1 MIKAVIFDFD
11 GTILDT
17 ERAGTGAWQQ
27 LFERYGQT
35 LPMDQ
40 WLPNIGRTDIYLPAP
55 HLIEL
60 ANLDKTVEQIHQER
74 RELRLEI
81 LADDGPMPG
90 VLDRIAEAKKMGLK
104 LGIASTSEARWLNYH
119 LPRIGLLFD
128 FEVVRGRSDVGGVG
142 KPEPD
147 VYLSA
152 CEGLRVEPADALALE
167 DSVNGVIAARRA
179 GMKVIAIPNPLTRH
193 MDYSEADLVLHSMA
207 DMTLEEMIQ
216 KIDN

>member
-1 MIKAVIFDFD
+1 MIEAVVFDFD

-17 ERAGTGAWQQ
+17 ERAGTAAWQQ

-35 LPMDQ
+35 LPLDQ
-40 WLPNIGRTDIYLPAP
+40 WLPNIGQTDVYLPAP

-60 ANLDKTVEQIHQER
+60 AGLDKTAEQIKEER
-74 RELRLEI
+74 RKLKLEI

-90 VLDRIAEAKKMGLK
+90 VLDRIKEAKEMGLK

-119 LPRIGLLFD
+119 LPRLGLLFE
-128 FEVVRGRSDVGGVG
+128 FEAVRGRSDVGGVG

-152 CEGLRVEPADALALE
+152 LEGLRTDPANGLALE
-167 DSVNGVIAARRA
+167 DSVNGVIAAKRA
-179 GMKVIAIPNPLTRH
+179 GMKVVAIPNPLTRH
-193 MDYSEADLVLHSMA
+193 MDYSAADLVLHSMA
-207 DMTLEEMIQ
+207 DMTLEEMIGN
-216 KIDN
+216 IV

>member
-1 MIKAVIFDFD
+1 MIEAVVFDFD
-11 GTILDT
+11 GTIIDT
-17 ERAGTGAWQQ
+17 EKAGTGAWQQ

-60 ANLDKTVEQIHQER
+60 AGLDLTEEQIHQQR

-81 LADDGPMPG
+81 LADEGLMPG
-90 VLDRIAEAKKMGLK
+90 VAERIAEAKAMNLK

-119 LPRIGLLFD
+119 LPRLGLLYD
-128 FEVVRGRSDVGGVG
+128 FQAVRGRSDVGGVG

-152 CEGLRVEPADALALE
+152 LDGLRVDPANSLALE
-167 DSVNGVIAARRA
+167 DSVNSVIAAKRA
-179 GMKVIAIPNPLTRH
+179 GMAVACPIHDPPYGL
-193 MDYSEADLVLHSMA
+193 
-207 DMTLEEMIQ
+207 Q
-216 KIDN
+216 